1 MLIEKHNLD
10 NDIDA
15 CMEKL
20 GTLGWE
26 EFVAKYQTALLLFG
40 ESSDIRKVWLR
51 LQSHTCELWV
61 RNAGAKL
68 KHMSKLGG
76 KGDKTE
82 NSKISSNPNIT
93 SIKTNEE
100 NTATQQTIPSNYA
113 SWPISLQKMFYHVC

>member
-26 EFVAKYQTALLLFG
+26 EFDAKYQTALLLFG

-51 LQSHTCELWV
+51 LQPHTCELWV
-61 RNAGAKL
+61 KNAGAKYGSL
-68 KHMSKLGG
+68 W
-76 KGDKTE
+76 
-82 NSKISSNPNIT
+82 I
-93 SIKTNEE
+93 
-100 NTATQQTIPSNYA
+100 QTMR
-113 SWPISLQKMFYHVC
+113 L